1 MGTTI
6 RLENVVKKFGK
17 KEVIHSINLETRE
30 GEFSFLLGPSG
41 AGKTT
46 ILNLIA
52 GVVPMTSGNIYIGD
66 RLVNNLKPMER
77 NVAIAFE
84 SYALYPDKTVY
95 ENMEFPLNAPIRK
108 KDLTP
113 EQKKERV
120 NEFAKLLQIQDL
132 LDRYPKELSGGQ
144 RQRVALGR
152 TLVRTPSIY
161 LLDEP
166 IAHLDAKLR
175 HQMRSELKKLQVKL
189 GIPFICTSPDQAE
202 AVAMADR
209 IFLLNEGRIEQEGS
223 SRELYFSPKN
233 EFVALMLGE
242 PKMNIVKMEMSESSG
257 QVFFSN
263 KDLTL
268 KAPPAIAKAMAGK
281 NMPKVLDLGVRPT
294 DFKVSFSP
302 EEGYD
307 EYVIDFYQINGEKFI
322 ISCTRGETKFVIE
335 SRRALGATVELW
347 QKIYLKWDTENFY
360 FFDADTKEAIR

>member
-17 KEVIHSINLETRE
+17 KEVIHHINLETKE

-52 GVVPMTSGNIYIGD
+52 GVVPLTGGNIYIGD
-66 RLVNNLKPMER
+66 KLVNNMKPMDR

-84 SYALYPDKTVY
+84 SYALYPDKTVF
-95 ENMEFPLNAPIRK
+95 ENMVFPLNAPIRK
-108 KDLTP
+108 KDLTN

-120 NEFAKLLQIQDL
+120 EEFAKLLQISDL
-132 LDRYPKELSGGQ
+132 LDRYPRELSGGQ

-175 HQMRSELKKLQVKL
+175 HQMRSELKQLQIKL

-223 SRELYFSPKN
+223 SRELYLHPKN

-242 PKMNIVKMEMSESSG
+242 PKMNIVKMEPVSEG
-257 QVFFSN
+257 GEIIFRN
-263 KDLTL
+263 KDTAL
-268 KAPPAIAKAMAGK
+268 KAPAAIAKALAGK
-281 NMPKVLDLGVRPT
+281 TLPKELDLGVRPT
-294 DFKVSFSP
+294 DLKVSFT
-302 EEGYD
+302 EKEGYD
-307 EYVIDFYQINGEKFI
+307 EYTVDFFQINGEKFI
-322 ISCTRGETKFVIE
+322 ITCIKGETRLVVE
-335 SRRALGATVELW
+335 SRRALGETIELG
-347 QKIYLKWDTENFY
+347 QKIFLKWDTENFY
-360 FFDADTKEAIR
+360 FFNAETKEAL

>member
-17 KEVIHSINLETRE
+17 KEVIHNINLETRE

-52 GVVPMTSGNIYIGD
+52 GIAPLTSGNIYIGD
-66 RLVNNLKPMER
+66 KLVNNLKPMDR

-95 ENMEFPLNAPIRK
+95 ENMAFPLNAPIRK
-108 KDLTP
+108 KDLTE
-113 EQKKERV
+113 EQKKARV
-120 NEFAKLLQIQDL
+120 MEFAELLQIADL
-132 LDRYPKELSGGQ
+132 IDRYPRELSGGQ

-152 TLVRTPSIY
+152 TLVRTPSVY

-175 HQMRSELKKLQVKL
+175 HQMRSELKQLQIKM

-209 IFLLNEGRIEQEGS
+209 IFLLNAGRIEQEGS
-223 SRELYFSPKN
+223 SRELYFHPKN

-242 PKMNIVKMEMSESSG
+242 PKMNIVKMDFRCENG
-257 QVFFSN
+257 KAVFSN
-263 KDLTL
+263 KDISLTAPEGFD
-268 KAPPAIAKAMAGK
+268 KAAAGK
-281 NMPKVLDLGVRPT
+281 DLPAVLDLGVR
-294 DFKVSFSP
+294 
-302 EEGYD
+302 
-307 EYVIDFYQINGEKFI
+307 
-322 ISCTRGETKFVIE
+322 
-335 SRRALGATVELW
+335 
-347 QKIYLKWDTENFY
+347 
-360 FFDADTKEAIR
+360 

>member
-6 RLENVVKKFGK
+6 ILEKVVKKFGK
-17 KEVIHSINLETRE
+17 KEVIHSIDLETKE

-46 ILNLIA
+46 ILSLIA
-52 GVVPMTSGNIYIGD
+52 GIVPLTSGNIYIGD
-66 RLVNNLKPMER
+66 KLVNNLKPMDR

-108 KDLTP
+108 KDMTA
-113 EQKKERV
+113 EQKKARV
-120 NEFAKLLQIQDL
+120 SEFAELLQISDL
-132 LDRYPKELSGGQ
+132 LDRYPRELSGGQ

-152 TLVRTPSIY
+152 TLVRTPSVY

-175 HQMRSELKKLQVKL
+175 HQMRSELKQLQIKM

-209 IFLLNEGRIEQEGS
+209 IFLLNSGRIEQEGP
-223 SRELYFSPKN
+223 SRELYFHPKN

-242 PKMNIVKMEMSESSG
+242 PKMNITKMEFECRDG
-257 QVFFSN
+257 EAVFFN
-263 KDLTL
+263 PDITLTAPRHFEKAAAGKDL
-268 KAPPAIAKAMAGK
+268 PR
-281 NMPKVLDLGVRPT
+281 VLDLGIRPT
-294 DFKVSFSP
+294 DFSVSLS
-302 EEGYD
+302 EKEGYD
-307 EYVIDFYQINGEKFI
+307 EYEIDFYQINGEKFI
-322 ISCTRGETKFVIE
+322 ITCKRGETKFVVE
-335 SRRALGATVELW
+335 TRRELGVTVQLG

-360 FFDADTKEAIR
+360 FFDEATKNAL

>member
-6 RLENVVKKFGK
+6 KLENVVKKFGK
-17 KEVIHSINLETRE
+17 KEVIHSINLETKE

-52 GVVPMTSGNIYIGD
+52 GVVPLTSGNIYIGD
-66 RLVNNLKPMER
+66 RLVNNLKPMDR
-77 NVAIAFE
+77 DVAIAFE

-95 ENMEFPLNAPIRK
+95 QNMEFPLNAPIRK
-108 KDLTP
+108 KDLTDA
-113 EQKKERV
+113 QKKARV
-120 NEFAKLLQIQDL
+120 EEFAKLLQISDL
-132 LDRYPKELSGGQ
+132 LDRYPRELSGGQ

-175 HQMRSELKKLQVKL
+175 HQMRSELKKLQLKM

-209 IFLLNEGRIEQEGS
+209 IFLLNEGRVEQEGS
-223 SRELYFSPKN
+223 SRELYFHPKN
-233 EFVALMLGE
+233 EYVALMLGE
-242 PKMNIVKMEMSESSG
+242 PKMNITRMEMEESG
-257 QVFFSN
+257 GEVKFFN
-263 KDLTL
+263 KDVTL
-268 KAPPAIAKAMAGK
+268 KAPAGISKAMAGK
-281 NMPKVLDLGVRPT
+281 NLPKVMDLGVRPT
-294 DFKVSFSP
+294 DLKVSFSP
-302 EEGYD
+302 QEGYD

-322 ISCTRGETKFVIE
+322 ITALKGETRFVIE
-335 SRRALGATVELW
+335 SRRALGQTVELG

-360 FFDADTKEAIR
+360 FFDADTKEAF

>member
-17 KEVIHSINLETRE
+17 KEVIHNINLETRE

-52 GVVPMTSGNIYIGD
+52 GIAPLTSGNIYIGD
-66 RLVNNLKPMER
+66 KLVNNLKPMDR

-95 ENMEFPLNAPIRK
+95 ENMAFPLNAPIRK
-108 KDLTP
+108 KDLTE
-113 EQKKERV
+113 EQKKARV
-120 NEFAKLLQIQDL
+120 MEFAELLQIADL
-132 LDRYPKELSGGQ
+132 IDRYPRELSGGQ

-152 TLVRTPSIY
+152 TLVRTPSVY

-175 HQMRSELKKLQVKL
+175 HQMRSELKQLQIKM

-209 IFLLNEGRIEQEGS
+209 IFLLNAGRIEQEGS
-223 SRELYFSPKN
+223 SRELYFHPKN

-242 PKMNIVKMEMSESSG
+242 PKMNIVKMDFRCENG
-257 QVFFSN
+257 KAVFSN
-263 KDLTL
+263 PDISLTAPEGFDKAAAGKDL
-268 KAPPAIAKAMAGK
+268 PAA
-281 NMPKVLDLGVRPT
+281 LDLGIRPT
-294 DFKVSFSP
+294 DFKVSFAP
-302 EEGYD
+302 KDGYD
-307 EYVIDFYQINGEKFI
+307 EFEIDFYQINGEKFI
-322 ISCTRGETKFVIE
+322 ITCKRGDTKFVVE
-335 SRRALGATVELW
+335 TRRELGVTVELG

-360 FFDADTKEAIR
+360 FFNAETKEAL

>member
-17 KEVIHSINLETRE
+17 KEVIHNINLETRE

-52 GVVPMTSGNIYIGD
+52 GIVPITSGNIYIGD
-66 RLVNNLKPMER
+66 KLVNNLKPMDR

-95 ENMEFPLNAPIRK
+95 QNIEFPLNAPIRK
-108 KDLTP
+108 KDLTAD
-113 EQKKERV
+113 QKKEKV
-120 NEFAKLLQIQDL
+120 TELASLLQIADL
-132 LDRYPKELSGGQ
+132 LDRYPRELSGGQ

-152 TLVRTPSIY
+152 TLVRTPSVY

-175 HQMRSELKKLQVKL
+175 HQMRSELKQLQIKL

-223 SRELYFSPKN
+223 SRELYFTPKN

-242 PKMNIVKMEMSESSG
+242 PKMNITKMEIEASG
-257 QVFFSN
+257 GEVKFSN
-263 KDLTL
+263 KDVTL
-268 KAPPAIAKAMAGK
+268 KAPAAISKAMFGK
-281 NMPKVLDLGVRPT
+281 GLPKEIDLGIRPT
-294 DFKVSFSP
+294 DLKVSFIAR
-302 EEGYD
+302 EGYD

-322 ISCTRGETKFVIE
+322 ISCTRGDTKFVVE
-335 SRRALGATVELW
+335 SRRALGATVELG
-347 QKIYLKWDTENFY
+347 QKIYLKWDTEHFY
-360 FFDADTKEAIR
+360 FFDADTKEAI

>member
-6 RLENVVKKFGK
+6 RLQNVVKRFGK
-17 KEVIHSINLETRE
+17 KEVIHNIDLETRE

-52 GVVPMTSGNIYIGD
+52 GITPLTSGKIYIGD
-66 RLVNNLKPMER
+66 RLVNDLKPMDR

-108 KDLTP
+108 KDLTA
-113 EQKKERV
+113 EQKKARV
-120 NEFAKLLQIQDL
+120 QQFAELLQIADL
-132 LDRYPKELSGGQ
+132 LDRYPRELSGGQ

-152 TLVRTPSIY
+152 TLVRTPSVY

-175 HQMRSELKKLQVKL
+175 HQMRSELKQLQIKM

-209 IFLLNEGRIEQEGS
+209 IFLLNSGRIEQQGP
-223 SRELYFSPKN
+223 SRELYFHPKN

-242 PKMNIVKMEMSESSG
+242 PKMNITRMEFALRDG
-257 QVFFSN
+257 VPTFFN
-263 KDLTL
+263 KDVTL
-268 KAPPAIAKAMAGK
+268 SAPEGFAQAAAGK
-281 NMPKVLDLGVRPT
+281 DLPASLDLGVRPT
-294 DFKVSFSP
+294 DFSVSFS
-302 EEGYD
+302 EKEGFDAYT
-307 EYVIDFYQINGEKFI
+307 IDFYQINGEKFI
-322 ISCTRGETKFVIE
+322 ITCKRGETKFVVE
-335 SRRALGATVELW
+335 TRRELGQTVELG
-347 QKIYLKWDTENFY
+347 QKIWLKWDTENFY
-360 FFDADTKEAIR
+360 FFDEATKVAL

>member
-6 RLENVVKKFGK
+6 RLENVVKKFGR

-46 ILNLIA
+46 ILNLIS
-52 GVVPMTSGNIYIGD
+52 GVVPLTGGNIYIGD
-66 RLVNNLKPMER
+66 KLVNNMKPMDR

-108 KDLTP
+108 KELTK

-120 NEFAKLLQIQDL
+120 TEFAELLQIADL
-132 LDRYPKELSGGQ
+132 LDRYPRELSGGQ

-175 HQMRSELKKLQVKL
+175 HQMRSELKKLQIKL

-223 SRELYFSPKN
+223 SRELYLKPKN

-242 PKMNIVKMEMSESSG
+242 PKMNITKLEMEEKDG
-257 QVFFSN
+257 QICFFN
-263 KDLTL
+263 KDVIL
-268 KAPPAIAKAMAGK
+268 KAPAAIKAAMAGK
-281 NMPKVLDLGVRPT
+281 DLPKELDLGIRPT
-294 DFKVSFSP
+294 DLKVSFK
-302 EEGYD
+302 EKEGYD
-307 EYVIDFYQINGEKFI
+307 EYLVDFYQINGEKFI
-322 ISCTRGETKFVIE
+322 ITCIRGETRLVVE
-335 SRRALGATVELW
+335 ARRALGETIELG
-347 QKIYLKWDTENFY
+347 QKIFLKWDTENFY
-360 FFDADTKEAIR
+360 FFNSETKEAY

>member
-17 KEVIHSINLETRE
+17 KEVIHNISLETKE

-52 GVVPMTSGNIYIGD
+52 GVVPITSGNIYIGD
-66 RLVNNLKPMER
+66 RLVNGLKPMER

-95 ENMEFPLNAPIRK
+95 QNMEFPLNAPLRK
-108 KDLTP
+108 KDLTA
-113 EQKKERV
+113 EEKKKKV
-120 NEFAKLLQIQDL
+120 YEFAELLQIADL
-132 LDRYPKELSGGQ
+132 LDRYPRELSGGQ

-152 TLVRTPSIY
+152 TLVRTPSVY

-175 HQMRSELKKLQVKL
+175 HQMRSELKRLQINM

-209 IFLLNEGRIEQEGS
+209 IFLLNEGRLEQEGS
-223 SRELYFSPKN
+223 SRELYFTPKN
-233 EFVALMLGE
+233 EFVALTLGE
-242 PKMNIVKMEMSESSG
+242 PKMNITRMEIDASENEVK
-257 QVFFSN
+257 FFN
-263 KDLTL
+263 KDVIL
-268 KAPPAIAKAMAGK
+268 KAPAAISRAMNGK
-281 NMPKVLDLGVRPT
+281 NLPKELDLGIRPT
-294 DFKVSFSP
+294 DFKVSFT
-302 EEGYD
+302 EKTGYD

-322 ISCTRGETKFVIE
+322 ISCTRGDTKFVVE
-335 SRRALGATVELW
+335 SRRELGVTIALN
-347 QKIYLKWDTENFY
+347 QKIYLKWDTEHFY
-360 FFDADTKEAIR
+360 FFNAVTKEAL

>member
-6 RLENVVKKFGK
+6 RLEKVVKKFGR
-17 KEVIHSINLETRE
+17 KEVIHSIDLETRE

-46 ILNLIA
+46 ILNLIS
-52 GVVPMTSGNIYIGD
+52 GVVPLTAGNIYIGD
-66 RLVNNLKPMER
+66 KLVNDMKPMDR

-84 SYALYPDKTVY
+84 SYALYPDKTVF
-95 ENMEFPLNAPIRK
+95 ENMVFPLNAPIRK
-108 KDLTP
+108 KELTD
-113 EQKKERV
+113 EQKKARV
-120 NEFAKLLQIQDL
+120 QEFAELLQISDL
-132 LDRYPKELSGGQ
+132 LDRYPRELSGGQ

-175 HQMRSELKKLQVKL
+175 HQMRSELKKLQIKL

-223 SRELYFSPKN
+223 SRELYLTPKN

-242 PKMNIVKMEMSESSG
+242 PKMNITKMEMQEQNG
-257 QVFFSN
+257 QILFSN
-263 KDLTL
+263 KDVTL
-268 KAPPAIAKAMAGK
+268 KAPAGIAKAMAGK
-281 NMPKVLDLGVRPT
+281 NLPKVLDLGIRPT
-294 DFKVSFSP
+294 DLKVSFK
-302 EEGYD
+302 EIEGYD
-307 EYVIDFYQINGEKFI
+307 EYMVDFYQIIGEKFI
-322 ISCTRGETKFVIE
+322 ITCIKGDTRLVVEC
-335 SRRALGATVELW
+335 RRALGETIELG
-347 QKIYLKWDTENFY
+347 QKVFLKWDTENFY
-360 FFDADTKEAIR
+360 FFDSETKNAL

>member
-17 KEVIHSINLETRE
+17 NEVIHNIDLETRE

-66 RLVNNLKPMER
+66 KLVNDLKPMDR

-95 ENMEFPLNAPIRK
+95 ENMEFPLNAPIRT
-108 KDLTP
+108 KDLTK
-113 EQKKERV
+113 EQKKARV
-120 NEFAKLLQIQDL
+120 QEFAELLQIADL
-132 LDRYPKELSGGQ
+132 LDRFPKELSGGQ

-152 TLVRTPSIY
+152 TLVRTPSVY

-175 HQMRSELKKLQVKL
+175 HQMRSELKKLQIKL

-209 IFLLNEGRIEQEGS
+209 IFLLNEGNIEQQGS
-223 SRELYFSPKN
+223 SRELYFTPKN

-242 PKMNIVKMEMSESSG
+242 PKMNIHKMNMEETNG
-257 QVFFSN
+257 QIVFFN
-263 KDLTL
+263 NDVML
-268 KAPPAIAKAMAGK
+268 KAPAGIAKAMAGK
-281 NMPKVLDLGVRPT
+281 NLPKTLDLGIRPT
-294 DFKVSFSP
+294 DFKASFTQA
-302 EEGYD
+302 EGYD
-307 EYVIDFYQINGEKFI
+307 EYTIDFYQINGEKFI
-322 ISCTRGETKFVIE
+322 ISCTKGDTKFTIE
-335 SRRALGATVELW
+335 SRRELGATIELG

-360 FFDADTKEAIR
+360 FFDAETKEAF